1 MRAYLTV
8 LTITTDQHRMQ
19 SMMEALRQASHP
31 AQPRAAPLFFFT
43 TRDELRAAGFRL
55 RMSGVTAAAKLTEC
69 RNDYPTWITA
79 EAYGKLAKW
88 AKYGGNPT
96 QLIWKEFKSSAMNDI
111 PVYGSSW
118 WWSIS

>member
-31 AQPRAAPLFFFT
+31 AQPRAAPSSFS
-43 TRDELRAAGFRL
+43 RRATSCAPPIRL